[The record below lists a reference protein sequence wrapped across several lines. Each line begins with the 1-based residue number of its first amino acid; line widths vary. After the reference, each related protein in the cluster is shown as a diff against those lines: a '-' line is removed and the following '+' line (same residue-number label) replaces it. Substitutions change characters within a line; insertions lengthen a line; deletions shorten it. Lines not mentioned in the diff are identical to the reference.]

1 MRRARVLIVLV
12 VGLTLAAGQWANA
25 TGGASANRGA
35 AVRPT
40 HGKFYPL
47 ALEGIGARIKQ
58 RHAGVASLNPGD
70 SGSQKDCT
78 TNNGSGAPNLILD
91 CDSILP
97 NNEPHIAVDP
107 ADPNHM
113 VASSND
119 YDSCCDAYYTTFNGG
134 KTWVTGN
141 MSVEAP
147 GRNKRTGSDP
157 VTSFDD
163 AHGTVIHS
171 SLNFLNNG
179 CDGDVVASVSQ
190 DGGKKWNTVAVVGF
204 GQGACDEV
212 FNDKEWIATDNNPA
226 SPHYGTSYITWT
238 AFYGG
243 TNKEGDDGGKAVTD
257 SVPPQ
262 APIFEAHST
271 DGGFTWSTPQEISG
285 SNASLCTFEVGE
297 RPDACNDNQF
307 SQPVVAPDGT
317 VYVSFINDQNMS
329 LWESAN
335 EFDSQY
341 LMVSSSDGGAT
352 WSDPSFIVGL
362 EDGRNDYPLNVD
374 GRQTLTNYQLRAPD
388 TQGFAAD
395 PTHNGRLYL
404 AFFDNRNGVHDS
416 TNPQTETDMFLMV
429 KPDAASAWTGPFNVN
444 SPDLGDIGNDQWW
457 PAVGVNPVNGDV
469 SVLYQD
475 RSYASSRGPYG
486 ATLATSPAGGRAFT
500 EQRVDTAFSRPRNSV
515 FFRAH
520 ADMCPSCTRFVGDY
534 LSMAYGSDGK
544 ANLVWNDMGALFPP
558 LGKYLEFIKYAR
570 I

>member
-1 MRRARVLIVLV
+1 LIVLV
-12 VGLTLAAGQWANA
+12 AGLSLAAGQWASA
-25 TGGASANRGA
+25 TASAPSNKAGS
-35 AVRPT
+35 VRT
-40 HGKFYPL
+40 AHGLHYPL
-47 ALEGIGARIKQ
+47 ALEGIGAARK
-58 RHAGVASLNPGD
+58 HHNSHVASLGNGA
-70 SGSQKDCT
+70 SGSQTECKV
-78 TNNGSGAPNLILD
+78 NNANGTANQLLD
-91 CDSILP
+91 CDGIFP

-107 ADPNHM
+107 ADPMHM

-119 YDSCCDAYYTTFNGG
+119 YESCCDQFYTSFNGG
-134 KTWVTGN
+134 KTWYTGD

-147 GRNKRTGSDP
+147 GQNKRTGSDP
-157 VTSFDD
+157 VTSFDTM
-163 AHGTVIHS
+163 HGTVIHS
-171 SLNFLNNG
+171 SLNCLNNG
-179 CDGDVVASVSQ
+179 CDGDVVASVSS
-190 DGGKKWNTVAVVGF
+190 DGGKKWNTITEVAS
-204 GQGACDEV
+204 GQGICDEV
-212 FNDKEWIATDNNPA
+212 FNDKEWIATDNNAA
-226 SPHYGTSYITWT
+226 SPNYGTSYITWT

-243 TNKEGDDGGKAVTD
+243 TDKEGDSKAGTAA
-257 SVPPQ
+257 VPPQ

-271 DGGFTWSTPQEISG
+271 DGGYTWSTPQEISG
-285 SNASLCTFEVGE
+285 SNASLCTFEVGG

-352 WSDPSFIVGL
+352 WSTPSFIVGL
-362 EDGRNDYPLNVD
+362 EDGRDDYPFNVS
-374 GRQTLTNYQLRAPD
+374 GRQTVTGYQLRSPD

-416 TNPQTETDMFLMV
+416 ANPQTETDMFLMV

-457 PAVGVNPVNGDV
+457 PAVDINPVNGDV

-475 RSYASSRGPYG
+475 RSYSASHGPYG
-486 ATLATSPAGGRAFT
+486 VTLATSPAGGLAFT
-500 EQRVDTAFSRPRNSV
+500 EQRVDSAFSHPRNSV

-520 ADMCPSCTRFVGDY
+520 ADGCPACTLFDGDY
-534 LSMAYGSDGK
+534 ISMGYGTDGK
-544 ANLVWNDMGALFPP
+544 ANLVWTDMRDLFPP
-558 LGKYLEFIKYAR
+558 LGKYLQFIYYAR
-570 I
+570 V